1 MSSFIVSEKT
11 MNNIIYNLF
20 WDHNFKNSYG
30 SLLERNGYKTE
41 EDFNRLY
48 TEFYIMNRNAIIQR
62 YNEKEG
68 SDYIKLPEKINWDN
82 GTLNKF
88 QCLKDMKCLRYQ
100 CSEGNVPDT
109 RLYKFL
115 EELIEAYMSYIIE
128 ELPQYNNA
136 SWD

>member
-11 MNNIIYNLF
+11 MSNIIYNLF
-20 WDHNFKNSYG
+20 WDHEFKNSYG
-30 SLLERNGYKTE
+30 SFLERNGYKNA
-41 EDFNRLY
+41 EDFDRLY
-48 TEFYIMNRNAIIQR
+48 MEFFVMNRNAVIQR
-62 YNEKEG
+62 YNEKED
-68 SDYIKLPEKINWDN
+68 SDYIKLPEKVNWDT
-82 GTLNKF
+82 GILNKY